1 MIKQGLFAEEIMY
14 TFMHFIIKMAFLLFY
29 LRFATKTFRKLV
41 WVTIGLNS
49 IMTLA
54 ILLLYCFQCLPLDA
68 FFNPQNHPNV
78 KCVDNN
84 YLAFIPA
91 SFVSTFYANL

>member
-1 MIKQGLFAEEIMY
+1 MY

-41 WVTIGLNS
+41 WVTIGLNAVMS
-49 IMTLA
+49 LA
-54 ILLLYCFQCLPLDA
+54 IILLYCFQCLPLDA
-68 FFNPQNHPNV
+68 FFNKANHPNV
-78 KCVDNN
+78 KCVKDT

-91 SFVSTFYANL
+91 SFVSKCHSSY